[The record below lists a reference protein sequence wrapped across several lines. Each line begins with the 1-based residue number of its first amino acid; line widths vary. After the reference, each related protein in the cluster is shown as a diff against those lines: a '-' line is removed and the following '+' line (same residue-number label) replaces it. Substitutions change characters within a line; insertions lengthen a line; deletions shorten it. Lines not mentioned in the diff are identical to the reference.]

1 MNKYTETESDTDTD
15 TDTLDKKITTSEA
28 FKAAE
33 KQGTS
38 SAVETWPK
46 TLVLSISTH
55 GYIVYEKPSYDLPE
69 DLIVVKMNSVIP
81 SVCNFILGENLKK
94 INDFITQKIDEIPA
108 LNSTN
113 LVNFCSEIR
122 DRVISEASESEQG
135 IFADTIEKKKKGS
148 TEDLDIQLPFL
159 HSFDKGYAI
168 INATNSSITNKMYS
182 RENSIAVN
190 GFGDWQIKALNLP
203 GQPDLMS
210 QIELENGR
218 RTGRSGEA
226 VTDLKE
232 IITFCIKKGSNRI
245 LIFDFSCANVT
256 DKDRKDVF
264 KIDRD
269 RRMYANEML
278 KSGKWGGQI
287 IKAKKTKKRVK
298 KHQKKTRKYKKSR
311 NHRKNR
317 K

>member
-1 MNKYTETESDTDTD
+1 MNKESETESDTDTD
-15 TDTLDKKITTSEA
+15 TLDERITTSEA
-28 FKAAE
+28 FKVAE
-33 KQGTS
+33 KKGTS
-38 SAVETWPK
+38 SAVEAWPK

-94 INDFITQKIDEIPA
+94 INDFITQKIQQTPA
-108 LNSTN
+108 INSTN

-122 DRVISEASESEQG
+122 DRVISEASESEQSV
-135 IFADTIEKKKKGS
+135 FADTSEKKRRGDS
-148 TEDLDIQLPFL
+148 EDLDIQLPFL

-182 RENSIAVN
+182 RENAIAENVY
-190 GFGDWQIKALNLP
+190 GDWQIKALNVP
-203 GQPDLMS
+203 GQPDLVS
-210 QIELENGR
+210 AIENENGR

-226 VTDLKE
+226 ITDLKE

-256 DKDRKDVF
+256 NEDREDVF
-264 KIDRD
+264 KTDRD

-278 KSGKWGGQI
+278 KSGKWGGQT
-287 IKAKKTKKRVK
+287 KKVKKTKKRIK
-298 KHQKKTRKYKKSR
+298 KHQKKTRKHKKSR
-311 NHRKNR
+311 KHGKN
-317 K
+317 KK

>member
-1 MNKYTETESDTDTD
+1 MNKESKTESDTDTD
-15 TDTLDKKITTSEA
+15 TLGERITTSEA

-33 KQGTS
+33 KKGTS
-38 SAVETWPK
+38 AAVEAWPK

-55 GYIVYEKPSYDLPE
+55 GYIVYEKPSYDLPD

-94 INDFITQKIDEIPA
+94 INDFITKKIQETPT

-122 DRVISEASESEQG
+122 DRVISEASESEQS
-135 IFADTIEKKKKGS
+135 IFADTTEKKKKGS

-182 RENSIAVN
+182 RENETAENVY
-190 GFGDWQIKALNLP
+190 GDWQIKALNLP

-256 DKDRKDVF
+256 DAYRNDYFSTDRE
-264 KIDRD
+264 
-269 RRMYANEML
+269 RRAFANEML
-278 KSGKWGGQI
+278 KSGKWGGQT
-287 IKAKKTKKRVK
+287 KKVKKTKKRVK
-298 KHQKKTRKYKKSR
+298 KHQKKTRKYRK
-311 NHRKNR
+311 HGKNR

>member
-1 MNKYTETESDTDTD
+1 MNKETETESDR
-15 TDTLDKKITTSEA
+15 DTLDERITTSEA
-28 FKAAE
+28 FKVAE
-33 KQGTS
+33 KKGTS
-38 SAVETWPK
+38 AAVEMWPK

-55 GYIVYEKPSYDLPE
+55 GYIVYEKPPYDLPD

-94 INDFITQKIDEIPA
+94 INDFITKKIQETPT

-122 DRVISEASESEQG
+122 DRVISEASESEQS
-135 IFADTIEKKKKGS
+135 IFADTTEKKKKGS

-182 RENSIAVN
+182 RENETAENVY
-190 GFGDWQIKALNLP
+190 GDWQIKALNLP

-256 DKDRKDVF
+256 DAYRNDYFSTDRE
-264 KIDRD
+264 
-269 RRMYANEML
+269 RRAFANEML
-278 KSGKWGGQI
+278 KSGKWGGQT
-287 IKAKKTKKRVK
+287 KKVKKTKKHVK

>member
-1 MNKYTETESDTDTD
+1 MNKETETESDTDT
-15 TDTLDKKITTSEA
+15 LDERITTSEA
-28 FKAAE
+28 FKVAE
-33 KQGTS
+33 KKGTS
-38 SAVETWPK
+38 AAVEMWPK

-55 GYIVYEKPSYDLPE
+55 GYIVYEKPPYDLPD

-94 INDFITQKIDEIPA
+94 INDFITQKIQQTPA

-122 DRVISEASESEQG
+122 DHVISEASESEQS
-135 IFADTIEKKKKGS
+135 IFADTTEKKKKGS

-182 RENSIAVN
+182 RENETAENVY
-190 GFGDWQIKALNLP
+190 GDWQIKALNLP
-203 GQPDLMS
+203 GQPDLIS

-218 RTGRSGEA
+218 RTGRTGEA

-256 DKDRKDVF
+256 DAYRNDYFSTDRE
-264 KIDRD
+264 

-278 KSGKWGGQI
+278 KSGKWGGQ
-287 IKAKKTKKRVK
+287 TKKV
-298 KHQKKTRKYKKSR
+298 KKTRKYKKSR

>member
-1 MNKYTETESDTDTD
+1 MEKDADTDTQEE
-15 TDTLDKKITTSEA
+15 KITTSDA

-33 KQGTS
+33 MKGTS
-38 SAVETWPK
+38 SAVEAWPK

-69 DLIVVKMNSVIP
+69 DLVLVKMNSVIP

-94 INDFITQKIDEIPA
+94 INDYITEKISEIPI
-108 LNSTN
+108 LKTTN
-113 LVNFCSEIR
+113 LVDFCSEIK
-122 DRVISEASESEQG
+122 DHVISEASESEG
-135 IFADTIEKKKKGS
+135 SVFADSREKKKRGDS
-148 TEDLDIQLPFL
+148 EDLDIQLPFL

-182 RENSIAVN
+182 RENAIAN
-190 GFGDWQIKALNLP
+190 NEFGDWQIKALNVP

-218 RTGRSGEA
+218 RTGRTGEA

-256 DKDRKDVF
+256 DEDREDVF
-264 KIDRD
+264 KTDRE
-269 RRMYANEML
+269 RRAFANEML
-278 KSGKWGGQI
+278 KSGKWGGQT
-287 IKAKKTKKRVK
+287 KKVKKTKKHVK

-311 NHRKNR
+311 KHGKNR